1 MQKNDGEPVVTIIF
15 SEHEYFLEGDTLS
28 LSAANRLFEV
38 LDEEKL
44 AEPLYY
50 KTKFRIDF
58 IMDGKAGHYEGRQEL
73 GDGEGSLIEHIE
85 KENAFYVNNKE
96 WADFLLQHKGK
107 EALEADLEVRDT
119 VLNEL
124 VPYFKLHC
132 NLSKMEQAAK
142 AAMQRSENMPAE
154 ETAYY
159 IALLQYVSESRR
171 LINQGK
177 YDLQPVPQFEDYKMQ
192 ETKAYKEQVKAE
204 VEQEAAS
211 AGMTVEEY
219 AINGYAPFDKYYPI
233 DEAAARRANDANS
246 FSDYREGSATAVYRQ
261 YVDEAVQIAEKQKA
275 RTAPRYH
282 EKIDHL
288 LDTYARKLAENMN
301 NRFAIEAR
309 VPSILI
315 TGGGNFPVR
324 NKEKQNAARDRNSS
338 ERQNIERLLDKIRS
352 TGMGG
357 ISADD
362 PQAIQKLEDKLAK
375 LIQSQEIMKTAN
387 AYYRKYK
394 TLDGY
399 PDLSKENIEK
409 IKRDMS
415 KSWHLEDKPFP
426 AWALSNNNAEIR
438 RVKNRIQELSQKQTA
453 GFVGWEFEGGK
464 AEINTEANRIQL
476 FFDEKPDADMRTEL
490 KSNGFRW
497 APSIKA
503 WQRQLNDN
511 AIRAADRIRCIQPL
525 TGERPTELQKQ
536 VRQKNV
542 VEKQNQEQVQEVS
555 QPAEV
560 IEKYKDTKLKSS
572 RKDIRMENIV
582 ENVKGIMESIH
593 LSQDRIEK
601 GTLSQKDQKNMIEMI
616 GEAIEGINNRKDLQD
631 NDKVTQL
638 KEHLGNIQD
647 AFVSHDPAEIIS
659 EQKAVSQI
667 TDQLSQEITKGNL
680 IRGIFQND
688 MQIMELENE
697 KAELAQ
703 QLIDLDMQAQGEISD
718 ITRQVLEANHIN
730 LDAGD
735 NGQKEQATDQQ
746 MEGVEKEATP
756 ILVGTVYLS
765 GTQTNRENF
774 YGKDLEAILNEIR
787 SQQEKPNSSMAKV
800 KTVYI
805 KQQGTNGTSLKY
817 DIASGKDITPIY
829 LKLPFAGREEFKRM
843 TTYLKEN
850 GAVFNPHKK
859 EWYVTREQ
867 DLSKFKAYL
876 PAGISVADDVDKAV
890 QEVTDSPMKQA
901 EKLINHIEENK
912 TVFSNDERNLIM
924 NYAYHI
930 KDMDKVEKLANELVT
945 EKYGFMDFLKI
956 EERINKEIELQQ
968 EGEQPDKTEAG
979 MSSEDKEEKDV
990 LYGVEVSV
998 DHSLHSDGYKVI
1010 TQEVFDEIM
1019 TKRADSL
1026 AMRNTEMEKLDFSGC
1041 WFQNVTFDGK
1051 ETGLVKNFI
1060 FNHSKFSDCQ
1070 FDRIQFENSSFQ
1082 DVHIFGCELKKSEF
1096 SNCDFSKS
1104 TIGQTRDHNST
1115 FAWCDFSNAV
1125 FRKGAFTQSVFGNP
1139 NFDGAVMDGTGFFD
1153 TTVSE
1158 PSMNNITLTM
1168 SGASFAEIS
1177 AYTDRI
1183 KEAFQWYDK
1192 SLKANK
1198 PLSAG
1203 ATVKENSPNI
1213 GRKENAY
1220 SGGKPPT
1227 TNSIM
1232 RKLNENKVRA
1242 DEFNKQKQPHGLHKE
1257 TEAVK

>member
-1 MQKNDGEPVVTIIF
+1 MPDRAI
-15 SEHEYFLEGDTLS
+15 
-28 LSAANRLFEV
+28 R
-38 LDEEKL
+38 KL
-44 AEPLYY
+44 
-50 KTKFRIDF
+50 
-58 IMDGKAGHYEGRQEL
+58 M
-73 GDGEGSLIEHIE
+73 
-85 KENAFYVNNKE
+85 ENGY
-96 WADFLLQHKGK
+96 
-107 EALEADLEVRDT
+107 
-119 VLNEL
+119 
-124 VPYFKLHC
+124 
-132 NLSKMEQAAK
+132 S
-142 AAMQRSENMPAE
+142 
-154 ETAYY
+154 ETAAREEFNAKVGWYMRGTLY
-159 IALLQYVSESRR
+159 TA
-171 LINQGK
+171 
-177 YDLQPVPQFEDYKMQ
+177 EDR
-192 ETKAYKEQVKAE
+192 
-204 VEQEAAS
+204 
-211 AGMTVEEY
+211 EY
-219 AINGYAPFDKYYPI
+219 AIKC
-233 DEAAARRANDANS
+233 
-246 FSDYREGSATAVYRQ
+246 
-261 YVDEAVQIAEKQKA
+261 
-275 RTAPRYH
+275 
-282 EKIDHL
+282 
-288 LDTYARKLAENMN
+288 
-301 NRFAIEAR
+301 AIED
-309 VPSILI
+309 I
-315 TGGGNFPVR
+315 
-324 NKEKQNAARDRNSS
+324 
-338 ERQNIERLLDKIRS
+338 
-352 TGMGG
+352 M
-357 ISADD
+357 DD
-362 PQAIQKLEDKLAK
+362 EED
-375 LIQSQEIMKTAN
+375 E
-387 AYYRKYK
+387 
-394 TLDGY
+394 
-399 PDLSKENIEK
+399 
-409 IKRDMS
+409 
-415 KSWHLEDKPFP
+415 
-426 AWALSNNNAEIR
+426 
-438 RVKNRIQELSQKQTA
+438 IQELSQKQTA

-464 AEINTEANRIQL
+464 AEINTETNRIQL

-497 APSIKA
+497 APGIKA

-616 GEAIEGINNRKDLQD
+616 GEVIEGINNRKDLQD

-647 AFVSHDPAEIIS
+647 AFVSHNPAEIIS

-667 TDQLSQEITKGNL
+667 TDLLSREITKVNL
-680 IRGIFQND
+680 IRGIFQSD
-688 MQIMELENE
+688 MQIMDLENE
-697 KAELAQ
+697 KADLAQ
-703 QLIDLDMQAQGEISD
+703 QLIDFDMQEQGEISD
-718 ITRQVLEANHIN
+718 ITHRVLEANHIN

-735 NGQKEQATDQQ
+735 NERQRPDTDQQ
-746 MEGVEKEATP
+746 IEGGEKEASP
-756 ILVGTVYLS
+756 IFVGTVYLS
-765 GTQTNRENF
+765 GTQTNKENF
-774 YGKDLEAILNEIR
+774 YGKDLESILNEIR

-805 KQQGTNGTSLKY
+805 KQQGANGTSLKY

-829 LKLPFAGREEFKRM
+829 LKLPFAKREEFTKM
-843 TTYLKEN
+843 TAYLKAN

-859 EWYVTREQ
+859 EWYITREQ
-867 DLSKFKAYL
+867 DLSKFEAYL
-876 PAGISVADDVDKAV
+876 PAGV
-890 QEVTDSPMKQA
+890 
-901 EKLINHIEENK
+901 
-912 TVFSNDERNLIM
+912 
-924 NYAYHI
+924 
-930 KDMDKVEKLANELVT
+930 
-945 EKYGFMDFLKI
+945 
-956 EERINKEIELQQ
+956 NKEIELQ
-968 EGEQPDKTEAG
+968 EGEQPGKAETDMPSKDK
-979 MSSEDKEEKDV
+979 KEKEV

-998 DHSLHSDGYKVI
+998 DHSLRADGYKVI

-1026 AMRNTEMEKLDFSGC
+1026 AMHNTEMEKLDFSGC

-1051 ETGLVKNFI
+1051 ETGLVNNFN
-1060 FNHSKFSDCQ
+1060 FSHSKFSDCK
-1070 FDRIQFENSSFQ
+1070 FDRIQFENSGFQ
-1082 DVHIFGCELKKSEF
+1082 DVHIFSCELKKSDF

-1104 TIGQTRDHNST
+1104 TIGQTRGHNST

-1125 FRKGAFTQSVFGNP
+1125 FRKGAFTQSVFGKP

-1203 ATVKENSPNI
+1203 AAVKENSPNI
-1213 GRKENAY
+1213 GRKENTY

-1242 DEFNKQKQPHGLHKE
+1242 DEFNKQKQSHGLHKE